1 MDASGDHPKEQKP
14 KILSL
19 KSPPTPFH
27 QPSLPK
33 VCQNTTPELNG
44 PLFVSPAPASAFRL
58 THQKPS
64 VVLFPQS
71 LAQANQRLI
80 SAIRVHQTIS
90 GICILTSP
98 PTRGLAG
105 SFLREVGGQNRQ
117 GQGIIHTK
125 FPYIITS
132 SKKNLR
138 LTFSLHKRRISA
150 NAREQTDNHEGR
162 TTEYSVQGTVSNAP
176 RAQARVYGVHPFHVP
191 QFGMVS
197 KGRGLAHT

>member
-1 MDASGDHPKEQKP
+1 MGCHPQ
-14 KILSL
+14 ILI
-19 KSPPTPFH
+19 PF
-27 QPSLPK
+27 Q
-33 VCQNTTPELNG
+33 
-44 PLFVSPAPASAFRL
+44 L